1 MAMLSLS
8 MHQLSKETYTSVKRD
23 LLTLHG
29 PAVALDASA
38 DALPAKVQAV
48 AAGAGGSVACEAA
61 KERGFGGAATRGV
74 NGVSM
79 VSPANSQQLL
89 SSLREK
95 GILDKPHSRSN
106 DDERAGDD
114 ESWALIMMQDLS
126 TFLSHR
132 HRLPMT
138 SQILDHFKERVPHH
152 KQELFRTCQANC
164 GGRET

>member
-1 MAMLSLS
+1 

-23 LLTLHG
+23 LPTLHG

-74 NGVSM
+74 HGVSM

-126 TFLSHR
+126 FCRIGTG
-132 HRLPMT
+132 
-138 SQILDHFKERVPHH
+138 
-152 KQELFRTCQANC
+152 FR
-164 GGRET
+164 